1 VCEQL
6 APARRFDSGY
16 RVSGPQLTAK
26 RVTSTRQ
33 DLNYKAF
40 TAESE
45 MRMYSGQTVAVVVPA
60 YNEEGLVGEVLDSI
74 PAFVDRVYAVDD
86 CSTDGTWAEIH
97 DHSERDERA
106 VAAKADGGQPVDR
119 IEPIRHE
126 TNQGV
131 GGAIKTGY
139 RRALQ
144 EGMDVTAV
152 IAGDGQMDPSIL
164 DRFVEPIVEGRA
176 DYTKGDRLQSREL
189 RSAMSSWRSM
199 GNFLLTFLTKL
210 ASGYWRTNDPQ
221 NGYTAIS
228 LDALERIDLD
238 ALYDRYGFSN
248 DLLITL
254 NAHGFRVADV
264 PMRAIYGDEQSHINY
279 GTFVPRLST
288 LLFVGFLWRLKV
300 KYCLVD
306 FHPLVFLYAL
316 GVLGGA
322 AGLAFAGLAVVGG
335 ASLLTGSV
343 SVFILL
349 FSCALLVLAM
359 IFDMQHNE
367 HLEETVSY

>member
-1 VCEQL
+1 
-6 APARRFDSGY
+6 
-16 RVSGPQLTAK
+16 
-26 RVTSTRQ
+26 VTSTRQ
-33 DLNYKAF
+33 ELNYKAF

-45 MRMYSGQTVAVVVPA
+45 MRMYRGKTVAVVVPA
-60 YNEEGLVGEVLDSI
+60 YNEEGLVGDVLDAI
-74 PAFVDRVYAVDD
+74 PPFVDRVYAVDD
-86 CSTDGTWAEIH
+86 CSTDETWAEILE
-97 DHSERDERA
+97 HSERRERA

-119 IEPIRHE
+119 IEAIRHE
-126 TNQGV
+126 ENSGV

-144 EGMDVTAV
+144 EGIDVTAV

-164 DRFVEPIVEGRA
+164 DRFIEPVVEGQA
-176 DYTKGDRLQSREL
+176 DYTKGDRLQSSEL
-189 RSAMSSWRSM
+189 RSAMSSWRSA

-228 LDALERIDLD
+228 LSALERIDLD
-238 ALYDRYGFSN
+238 SLYDRYGFSN

-264 PMRAIYGDEQSHINY
+264 PMQAVYGDEESHINY
-279 GTFVPRLST
+279 RSFVPRLST
-288 LLFVGFLWRLKV
+288 LLFVGFCWRLKV
-300 KYCLVD
+300 KYCLDD
-306 FHPLVFLYAL
+306 FHPLVFLYGL
-316 GVLGGA
+316 G
-322 AGLAFAGLAVVGG
+322 VVGG
-335 ASLLTGSV
+335 ASGLALAGLVVVQGASLLAGSV

-349 FSCALLVLAM
+349 FSCALLVFAM

-367 HLEETVSY
+367 HLEEKISY

>member
-1 VCEQL
+1 
-6 APARRFDSGY
+6 
-16 RVSGPQLTAK
+16 
-26 RVTSTRQ
+26 
-33 DLNYKAF
+33 
-40 TAESE
+40 
-45 MRMYSGQTVAVVVPA
+45 MYSGQTVAVVVPA
-60 YNEEGLVGEVLDSI
+60 YNEEGFVGDVLDSI
-74 PAFVDRVYAVDD
+74 PAFVDRVYVVDD
-86 CSTDGTWAEIH
+86 CSTDGTWREIR
-97 DHSERDERA
+97 DHSERDDRA
-106 VAAKADGGQPVDR
+106 VAAKADGGRSVDR
-119 IEPIRHE
+119 IEAIRHE
-126 TNQGV
+126 TNRGV

-144 EGMDVTAV
+144 DGMDVTAV

-176 DYTKGDRLQSREL
+176 DYTKGDRLQSPEL
-189 RSAMSSWRSM
+189 RAGMSSWRSV
-199 GNFLLTFLTKL
+199 GNYLLTFLTKL

-228 LDALERIDLD
+228 IDALERIDLD
-238 ALYDRYGFSN
+238 ELYDRYGFSN

-254 NAHGFRVADV
+254 NAYGFRVADV

-279 GTFVPRLST
+279 ASFVPRLST

-300 KYCLVD
+300 KYCLAD

-322 AGLAFAGLAVVGG
+322 SGLALVGLVVTQG
-335 ASLLTGSV
+335 ASLLAGSV

-349 FSCALLVLAM
+349 FSCALLVFAM